1 VRVLFYY
8 SPAEWSGSAR
18 AFASAAVA
26 MAGRGYQCTFV
37 CRGDSAVEHRLTP
50 NAERLPGVEVAP
62 VPLGGPWMHESLR
75 LRQVLLEHYV
85 EVVFVHSEREQL
97 VASLAIRLAER
108 GALVRRVPAG
118 AKVSL
123 GPEAR
128 LGSRLAATGYLFTAE
143 TGSANGT
150 GGAPLGV
157 FEPVESDVGVSVEEL
172 DKVQPAAIDA
182 IANGGGDQLI
192 ACVYDP
198 TSRRRAAALLR
209 AVALLAPRHPGL
221 RVAMVG
227 PGSEDEDLRMHAAA
241 LGITEIVSHLG
252 QRLDQQSVLSAAD
265 LAWVAA
271 GGDNAAFGYLD
282 LMALRIPVLAERD
295 TLSQRYVA
303 DGISGVLLPQPDPA
317 AMAARIA
324 VLLAHAERRA
334 AMGNAGRARVARDFS
349 DTEMIEGFER
359 ATELARDRKRW
370 RT

>member
-1 VRVLFYY
+1 
-8 SPAEWSGSAR
+8 
-18 AFASAAVA
+18 
-26 MAGRGYQCTFV
+26 MAGRGYHCTFT
-37 CRGDSAVEHRLTP
+37 CRADSAVEERLTP
-50 NAERLPGVEVAP
+50 PAERLPGVELMP
-62 VPLGGPWMHESLR
+62 IPLGGPWMHESLR

-108 GALVRRVPAG
+108 AALVRRVPAG
-118 AKVSL
+118 AKLVR
-123 GPEAR
+123 GPESR
-128 LGSRLAATGYLFTAE
+128 LGERLAATGYLFTTE
-143 TGSANGT
+143 PSSANGAAHA
-150 GGAPLGV
+150 GA
-157 FEPVESDVGVSVEEL
+157 FEMVASDVGVSVDAMEQVRPIAL
-172 DKVQPAAIDA
+172 NAI
-182 IANGGGDQLI
+182 GTEGGDQLI
-192 ACVYDP
+192 ACVYD
-198 TSRRRAAALLR
+198 SSARRRVAALLR

-221 RVAMVG
+221 RLAIVG
-227 PGSEDEDLRMHAAA
+227 PGSEDEDLKMHAAA

-252 QRLDQQSVLSAAD
+252 QRPDQQSILSAAD

-303 DGISGVLLPQPDPA
+303 DGISGVLLAQPDPA

-334 AMGNAGRARVARDFS
+334 AMGNAGRARVTRDFAEK
-349 DTEMIEGFER
+349 EMVEGFER
-359 ATELARDRKRW
+359 ATEIARDRSRW